1 MNESIDLPSTNGQID
16 GEGKRG
22 NFVASDFV
30 RSCAY
35 IRTDG
40 FLRES
45 ASTRERK
52 REKTAKACL
61 PVSLRPPK
69 DINWCYPSVAGK
81 DGERTHPRARDTVH
95 ASMRISAHS
104 QSHHIDDPFCQLVS
118 PRY

>member
-30 RSCAY
+30 CSY